1 MRAMKEHYTLQ
12 YTSSM
17 NDNYIFI
24 MFFLL
29 LDHICKNL
37 RIRKEYSAI
46 IQDRFIKLSHM
57 RRLIQVP

>member
-1 MRAMKEHYTLQ
+1 MKEHSTLQ

-24 MFFLL
+24 MFFLF
-29 LDHICKNL
+29 LDHICKIL

-46 IQDRFIKLSHM
+46 IQDHFITLSHM

>member
-1 MRAMKEHYTLQ
+1 MKEHYTLQ

-24 MFFLL
+24 TFFLL

-37 RIRKEYSAI
+37 RIRKEYGAI
-46 IQDRFIKLSHM
+46 IQDCFIKLSHM
-57 RRLIQVP
+57 RRLIQVL

>member
-1 MRAMKEHYTLQ
+1 MRAMKEHSTLQ

-24 MFFLL
+24 MFFLF
-29 LDHICKNL
+29 LDHICKIL

-46 IQDRFIKLSHM
+46 IQDRFITLSHM